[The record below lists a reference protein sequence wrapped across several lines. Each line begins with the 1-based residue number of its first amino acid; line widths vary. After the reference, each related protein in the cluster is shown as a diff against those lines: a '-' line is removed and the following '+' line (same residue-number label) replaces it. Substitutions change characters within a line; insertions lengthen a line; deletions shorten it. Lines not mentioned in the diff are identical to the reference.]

1 MAETIVFNIIIP
13 TRDRA
18 ETLVHCLRT
27 VVNQNYE
34 HFNIIVCD
42 NFSQD
47 NTKDV
52 VASFADNRI
61 TYINPGKRIS
71 MSHNWEYALGHVTDG
86 WVAIVGDDDGLLP
99 NALLTLAATIE
110 TTGCRGLISKRCTY
124 FWPDSST
131 VNNRGVFVDNDLT
144 VPVTAGLEIRN
155 SREWLGKLMRG
166 EAFYY
171 DLPML
176 YTGGVVHVS
185 LINKARDSHGTF
197 FLSMIPDVYSGI
209 ALASVLDEYVM
220 LNEPVFVSGIS
231 SKSNGASALGN
242 GKNLNPA
249 KHFFSESNISFHGK
263 VRGGESSKSIPILV
277 YESYLQSAHL
287 HGDFL
292 KVAMEGQLAIALGS
306 VTPELSADLREFCDK
321 IASENRLDMRAVDRK
336 VRQLKRE
343 LFFSRFGNMVRRVT
357 GEITVS
363 GKDFGIEDIYG
374 AVILARSTYVLQTR
388 YAHWRFGNFN
398 DALKRVGRRMASKLF

>member
-1 MAETIVFNIIIP
+1 MAETIVFNIIVP

-27 VVNQNYE
+27 IVNQDYE
-34 HFNIIVCD
+34 HLNIIVCD

-47 NTKDV
+47 NTKEV
-52 VASFADNRI
+52 VDSFADKRI
-61 TYINPGKRIS
+61 KYINPGKRIS
-71 MSHNWEYALGHVTDG
+71 MSHNWEYALGHVADG

-99 NALLTLAATIE
+99 NALVTLAEAIE

-124 FWPDSST
+124 FWPDSLT
-131 VNNRGVFVDNDLT
+131 VNNRGVFVDNNLT
-144 VPVTAGLEIRN
+144 VPVTSGVEIRN
-155 SREWLGKLMRG
+155 SRQWLGKLMRG

-185 LINKARDSHGTF
+185 VINKARDSHGTF

-209 ALASVLDEYVM
+209 ALASVLNEYVM
-220 LNEPVFVSGIS
+220 LHEPVFVSGVS
-231 SKSNGASALGN
+231 AKSNGASALGN
-242 GKNLNPA
+242 GKNTDPA
-249 KHFFSESNISFHGK
+249 KYFFSESNISFHSK
-263 VRGGESSKSIPILV
+263 LCGGESIKSIPILV

-287 HGDFL
+287 HRDFL
-292 KVAMEGQLAIALGS
+292 KVATEGQLAIALFS
-306 VTPELSADLREFCDK
+306 VTPELSADLRNFCDQV
-321 IASENRLDMRAVDRK
+321 ASDNRLDMRGVDRK

-343 LFFSRFGNMVRRVT
+343 LFASRFGNMAQRVM
-357 GEITVS
+357 GEITVC
-363 GKDFGIEDIYG
+363 GKDFGIQDIYG

-398 DALKRVGRRMASKLF
+398 DSLKRVARRIASKIF